1 MARCPYLEYLSGTG
15 GPFSECE
22 YICKLCYQ
30 HMYASDSKL
39 KYTCDAEYGDNYK
52 NCPVYKN
59 S

>member
-22 YICKLCYQ
+22 YQ